1 MTGDR
6 IEGGRDRVD
15 AGPLTGVRVVDFT
28 EYIAGPYATM
38 MLADMGAEV
47 IKVEPVTGDHW
58 RHQAPALPNES
69 RVFVGLNRGK
79 RSVALDV
86 WDPKGRELAHRLVAT
101 ADVVALNYRPGVPQE
116 LSLDYET
123 VRELNPAVIYAD
135 ITAFGR
141 QGPYSHR
148 GGFDLLSQ
156 AAAGVMAYEARV
168 DQGAPA
174 GVRTVAVADL
184 STAFF
189 TAFAIASAL
198 YRRKETGRG
207 QAIHTNLFASA
218 IAMQYRPIVSV
229 EEQDATER
237 EALLALVEHAR
248 AEGASY
254 EEIVALRQTTA
265 GRRAVSNYYRVYQA
279 KDRMVAVACLN
290 NRLRRA
296 LRDLAGVE
304 DPSIEGP
311 VFDPTRGTPE
321 EHQRVRAEMEERFHA
336 RTADEW
342 LEALDAAGV
351 PAAPFNL
358 TEELYEDPH
367 VLANDL
373 IPTFQHQSLGA
384 VRTARTPIEMSE
396 SRTGASNPSPTLGS
410 DTEAVLGELG
420 LSQSEIAALEAE
432 GVTVQWRPDSA
443 R

>member
-123 VRELNPAVIYAD
+123 VRELNPAVIYVD

-156 AAAGVMAYEARV
+156 AVAGVMAYEARV

-265 GRRAVSNYYRVYQA
+265 GRRAVSNYYRV
-279 KDRMVAVACLN
+279 
-290 NRLRRA
+290 
-296 LRDLAGVE
+296 
-304 DPSIEGP
+304 
-311 VFDPTRGTPE
+311 
-321 EHQRVRAEMEERFHA
+321 
-336 RTADEW
+336 
-342 LEALDAAGV
+342 
-351 PAAPFNL
+351 
-358 TEELYEDPH
+358 
-367 VLANDL
+367 
-373 IPTFQHQSLGA
+373 
-384 VRTARTPIEMSE
+384 
-396 SRTGASNPSPTLGS
+396 
-410 DTEAVLGELG
+410 
-420 LSQSEIAALEAE
+420 
-432 GVTVQWRPDSA
+432 
-443 R
+443 